1 MEICGDMETTG
12 GAKRIAVIVDNRRW
26 RDREQPERCAAAGLR
41 RLGYRLQLVT
51 PGAWP
56 IFRELPDAA
65 LIWNGVHGRRRRIVG
80 ELRDRGVPVLIMEH
94 GFFDR
99 FRYTQIDH
107 AGFAHRASWAASL
120 HGPAPPAGPARFA
133 RAWGGPP
140 VRTEARKSGY
150 ILVLAQVPGD
160 AQLADS
166 KIHHPGPLVQAL
178 EDAAPG
184 GARIR
189 VRPHPRS
196 AWRPRTRDGARVIGG
211 PLEDAVAGARFV
223 VTINSNA
230 GNEAIA
236 RGCPVM
242 CLGPALY
249 GMAGAALTT
258 GLAGLR
264 EAIETMLDGWRPDD
278 RLARDYLYNLACRQ
292 WSRRELRDGKVLS
305 GLLSAAGQA
314 TGATHEL

>member
-1 MEICGDMETTG
+1 MEIRSDMDTAG
-12 GAKRIAVIVDNRRW
+12 QAKRIAVIVDNRRW

-41 RLGYRLQLVT
+41 RLGHDIEIVT
-51 PGAWP
+51 PGEWP

-80 ELRDRGVPVLIMEH
+80 ELRERGVPVLIMER

-107 AGFAHRASWAASL
+107 AGFAHTASWAASL
-120 HGPAPPAGPARFA
+120 DGPPPPAGAARFA
-133 RAWGGPP
+133 RAWGGPLA
-140 VRTEARKSGY
+140 RTEARKTGY

-166 KIHHPGPLVQAL
+166 EIRHPGPLMQAV

-196 AWRPRTRDGARVIGG
+196 TWRPDTQDRARVIDGS
-211 PLEDAVAGARFV
+211 LEDAVAGSRFM

-236 RGCPVM
+236 WGCPVM

-264 EAIETMLDGWRPDD
+264 GAIETMLDGWRPDD
-278 RLARDYLYNLACRQ
+278 RLSRDYLYHLACRQ
-292 WSRRELRDGKVLS
+292 WSREELRDGEVLS

-314 TGATHEL
+314 AGATHEL